1 MAKRRT
7 PATDDITLYD
17 IDAGFQ
23 TKLAAFLSKKP
34 HGIVVDISATPD
46 GFAATVDPGGHV
58 TGETFEGVLL
68 EAMGSRSR
76 ATRVDPEFDTRLHDF
91 LLTVGAHLTFGAA
104 QGIFN
109 VMVSNADAS
118 GKASD
123 EDLQFALVLAED
135 QFWENMPAHP
145 LAAGDRAALESALVR
160 SPIERDEE
168 AEEQLQRALFEPRP
182 ELEAN
187 AHPHRSVAR
196 WQRSQPAFQPMPGTR
211 RFMTTTGETG
221 VILGHGLMSREEARA
236 VGDFKAAGEPY
247 EIIEY
252 VAGSEDDPRMRRNGR
267 RPPPPPSS
275 KPFDP
280 AAPREHYA
288 KPHHFALNMDPD
300 AALAR
305 YWSAVDEGDAEE
317 ARDAKG
323 ALMEWLS
330 RGGFEPD
337 WAASGHSRAEFQA
350 LTGTSMR
357 SRHGSP
363 HGRHAPG
370 TGSWRISIAGGDID
384 PMPFT
389 SHRIATEYA
398 ARKYGHDG
406 GWTVE
411 WHAGQ

>member
-1 MAKRRT
+1 MA
-7 PATDDITLYD
+7 
-17 IDAGFQ
+17 
-23 TKLAAFLSKKP
+23 
-34 HGIVVDISATPD
+34 
-46 GFAATVDPGGHV
+46 
-58 TGETFEGVLL
+58 
-68 EAMGSRSR
+68 
-76 ATRVDPEFDTRLHDF
+76 
-91 LLTVGAHLTFGAA
+91 
-104 QGIFN
+104 
-109 VMVSNADAS
+109 
-118 GKASD
+118 
-123 EDLQFALVLAED
+123 
-135 QFWENMPAHP
+135 
-145 LAAGDRAALESALVR
+145 
-160 SPIERDEE
+160 
-168 AEEQLQRALFEPRP
+168 
-182 ELEAN
+182 AN

-196 WQRSQPAFQPMPGTR
+196 WQRSQPVFQPMPGTR

-221 VILGHGLMSREEARA
+221 VILGYGLMSREEARA
-236 VGDFKAAGEPY
+236 VGDFKGAGEPY

-252 VAGSEDDPRMRRNGR
+252 VAGSEDDPRMHRNGR

-280 AAPREHYA
+280 TTPREHYA
-288 KPHHFALNMDPD
+288 KSHHFAVNMDPD

-305 YWSAVDEGDAEE
+305 YWNAVDEGDVEE

-370 TGSWRISIAGGDID
+370 TGSWRISVAGGDID

-389 SHRIATEYA
+389 SHRSATEYA
-398 ARKYGHDG
+398 ARKYGPDG

-411 WHAGQ
+411 WHAGR